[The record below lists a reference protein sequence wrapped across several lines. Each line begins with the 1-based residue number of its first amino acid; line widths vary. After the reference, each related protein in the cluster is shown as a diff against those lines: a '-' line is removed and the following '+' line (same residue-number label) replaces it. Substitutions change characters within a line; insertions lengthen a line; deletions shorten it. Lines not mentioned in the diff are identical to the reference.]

1 MEIFANELKTV
12 RAQKYSPE
20 RTERQRNLVN
30 EISRC
35 LATSQDTHPWNQVV
49 LLLQGDE
56 SVQIIALLM
65 IKHRVTSYPQ
75 LEAVLKVIPF
85 TAIPHSN
92 FVQHTARDTLSVLFR
107 CRFATEDVVTIR
119 QSLNWTASLART
131 DSDTPKRAAFTC
143 VIGNFFDCY
152 SLPPLSPAR
161 PYANLA
167 SSLLCMA
174 VGDAL
179 GFLVEGQSREVCTK
193 YVDEIVRTGKARDF
207 ALHAGFGRTGNSR
220 YQLAGSE
227 DSAFNFGQYTDDTQF
242 ARELLVSIRDGGGT
256 FRVEKYARRLV
267 AMFSAARALDA
278 TSRTTVVTGPVTP
291 ALGFGKGTAAIV
303 QKMANGLPWSM
314 TGSVT
319 TQGNGCCMRA
329 GPLGALYQYR
339 PHLLVE
345 VARQQALGTHAS
357 ARCQGTSV
365 MIAEAARLAI
375 KDPWNPYDPG
385 AFPDVFCGRLSQTVR
400 RVDIGLAAAIL
411 ELPTYLEGDAALSC
425 IQKGRELGDG
435 SWEGVISSS
444 AVQSSLYAVCCFLTH
459 PDSFLDAISMAIRPG
474 GDVDTTAAMCGAIV
488 GARLG
493 ENGCGDLQPFVDCIN
508 DHGEWRQT
516 ELVRLCE
523 EVFTLVNT
531 ADS

>member
-1 MEIFANELKTV
+1 MEVFASELRTV

-20 RTERQRNLVN
+20 RTERQRNLVH
-30 EISRC
+30 EIGRLLTTSR
-35 LATSQDTHPWNQVV
+35 DIHPWNQVV
-49 LLLQGDE
+49 LLLEGDE

-65 IKHRVTSYPQ
+65 IRHRVVSCLPI
-75 LEAVLKVIPF
+75 EAVLKVIPF
-85 TAIPHSN
+85 TALPHSN
-92 FVQHTARDTLSVLFR
+92 FVQHIARETLRILFR
-107 CRFATEDVVTIR
+107 CRFNTEDVVIIK
-119 QSLNWTASLART
+119 QSLNRTAPLVPT
-131 DSDTPKRAAFTC
+131 DSDTPKRADFTC

-152 SLPPLSPAR
+152 SIPLMSHDR
-161 PYANLA
+161 SYTNLV

-193 YVDEIVRTGKARDF
+193 YVDEIVRTGKARGC
-207 ALHAGFGRTGNSR
+207 AVHVEFGRTGKPR
-220 YQLAGSE
+220 YQPVESGN
-227 DSAFNFGQYTDDTQF
+227 SAFNFGQYTDDTQF
-242 ARELLVSIRDGGGT
+242 ARELLASIKDGGGI
-256 FRVEKYARRLV
+256 FRGEKYARRLV
-267 AMFSAARALDA
+267 AMFSAAHALDV
-278 TSRTTVVTGPVTP
+278 TSRPVVVTGSVTP
-291 ALGFGKGTAAIV
+291 AFGFGQGTAALV

-329 GPLGALYQYR
+329 GPLGALYQHR

-385 AFPDVFCGRLSQTVR
+385 TFPGVFCKRLSQTVR
-400 RVDIGLAAAIL
+400 RVDIGLADAIL
-411 ELPTYLEGDAALSC
+411 ELPSYLEGDAALSC
-425 IQKGRELGDG
+425 IQKGVELGDG

-444 AVQSSLYAVCCFLTH
+444 AVQSSLYAVCCFLAH

-493 ENGCGDLQPFVDCIN
+493 ENGCGELQPFVDCIN

-516 ELVRLCE
+516 ELVRLCKE
-523 EVFTLVNT
+523 IFTLVNT